1 MKMNTHDL
9 VILFGGQSRERLVS
23 VATAQNVAR
32 LLPQAALWFIDSNGK
47 VFEIEREHLRQ
58 HQRPFEQEFVPAS
71 TPFAHALANA
81 LDSRGMGKTFFL
93 ATHGGDSENGEY
105 QRLFEQR
112 QIAFTGSDSQ
122 ASARAFHK
130 QEAKNVVERAGV
142 RVCPALQRHVNTA
155 TEKTIR
161 EFYKE
166 HRRIVAKP
174 VADGSSYGLYFLNTE
189 LELAEFFA
197 QQAQSATVEYLF
209 EPFIEGI
216 EVTAGII
223 EHDGRLVAL
232 PLVEIRPKANR
243 AFDYAGKYLGAGVD
257 EICPA
262 EIDPKWVGV
271 AQAAALTAHKTLGC
285 FGYSRSDLMIADD
298 GPIFLEINTL
308 PGLTKT
314 SLLPKG
320 LAVYGLTMEDFLA
333 EQIRL
338 ARQRA
343 QK

>member
-1 MKMNTHDL
+1 MNTHDL

-32 LLPQAALWFIDSNGK
+32 LLPQTTLWFVDSTGK
-47 VFEIEREHLRQ
+47 VFDVDAAQLQQ
-58 HQRPFEQEFVPAS
+58 HQRPFENEFLPS
-71 TPFAHALANA
+71 TSPIAHTLAHALDNH
-81 LDSRGMGKTFFL
+81 GKGKTFFL

-112 QIAFTGSDSQ
+112 RLAFTGSGSQ

-130 QEAKNVVERAGV
+130 QDAKNVVERAGV
-142 RVCPALQRHVNTA
+142 RVCPALQCRVSSA
-155 TEKTIR
+155 TEKSIR
-161 EFYKE
+161 EFFAR
-166 HRRIVAKP
+166 HRRVVAKP

-189 LELAEFFA
+189 LEVAEFLA
-197 QQAQSATVEYLF
+197 QQAQGATVEYLF
-209 EPFIEGI
+209 EPFIKGI

-223 EHDGRLVAL
+223 EHKGRLVAL

-271 AQAAALTAHKTLGC
+271 AQEAALTAHKTLGC
-285 FGYSRSDLMIADD
+285 FGYSRSDLMIADN
-298 GPIFLEINTL
+298 GPVFLEINTL

-320 LAVYGLTMEDFLA
+320 LAVYGLSMEAFLA
-333 EQIRL
+333 EQIEL
-338 ARQRA
+338 ARQRY
-343 QK
+343 QQ